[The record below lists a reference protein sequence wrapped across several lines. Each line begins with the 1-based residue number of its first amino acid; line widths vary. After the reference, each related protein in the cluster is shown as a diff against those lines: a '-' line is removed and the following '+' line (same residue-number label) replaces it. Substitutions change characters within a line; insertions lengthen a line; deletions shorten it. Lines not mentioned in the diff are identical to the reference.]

1 MKALE
6 LKNLKYTEILSKN
19 KLLGESLSQLPTYKI
34 SVLSNIITSQ
44 LNNILEFTIRN
55 QNINAKAISG
65 DYDNIVQNSQVYNSS
80 DVVIIFWELAN
91 LIDGLQYKCLTMTSH
106 EIESIIEKVKKE
118 IDFVFHALSKTP
130 LVIFN
135 KFSTLIFNNAF
146 LKSNQF
152 DDICNHLNKHIEQNI
167 PRNFFVIPI
176 DKLLAKLSIEKSI
189 DLRYY
194 YSSKSLYSVDFFKS
208 YAQFIAP
215 IILATNGKSKKAI
228 ILDCDNTLWQGT
240 LGEDGLDGIAL
251 SSNDKRG
258 VYFEEVH
265 YLIKTLAEDGAM
277 VCLCSKNNESDLDEI
292 WKKRTDFALKETDI
306 VAKKVNWQSKD
317 KNLLELAEDLNIGI
331 DSLVFV
337 DDSGFEISCIEN
349 SLPEVTTLQV
359 PKLIH
364 TYSSLVR
371 EKMALFFTLTK
382 TSEDR
387 KRLEMYHYE
396 IQRKNEKKNFD
407 SVDEYLAS
415 LEIKTSIYINQVEH
429 LARASQLTQ
438 KTNQFNLTTKRYTEI
453 EIRELLEG
461 GGYRIYVLDVS
472 DKFGDYGLTG
482 LAIVKI
488 NHPESEID
496 TLLLSCRVLGRN
508 VEAIFIDFIINDLKK
523 LGINHVFANYCKT
536 PKNAQVVNFY
546 EKSGF
551 DILSSSDSQTKYR
564 LSLDLSKQ

>member
-1 MKALE
+1 MKALD
-6 LKNLKYTEILSKN
+6 LKDLKYTEILSKN
-19 KLLGESLSQLPTYKI
+19 KLLGESLSQSPTYTI

-44 LNNILEFTIRN
+44 LNNILEFTIRS
-55 QNINAKAISG
+55 QDINAKAISG
-65 DYDNIVQNSQVYNSS
+65 DYDNIVQNSQTHNASNA
-80 DVVIIFWELAN
+80 VIIFWELAN
-91 LIDGLQYKCLTMTSH
+91 LIDGLQYKCLTMTSN

-118 IDFVFHALSKTP
+118 IDFVFQLLSKTP

-135 KFSTLIFNNAF
+135 QFSTLIFNNAF

-152 DDICNHLNKHIEQNI
+152 DDICNHLNNYIEQNI
-167 PRNFFVIPI
+167 PSNFLVIPI

-194 YSSKSLYSVDFFKS
+194 YSSKSLYSIDFFKC

-215 IILATNGKSKKAI
+215 IILAANGKSKKAI
-228 ILDCDNTLWQGT
+228 VLDCDNTLWQGT

-251 SSNDKRG
+251 SSNDKHG

-265 YLIKTLAEDGAM
+265 YLIKTLAKDGAI

-292 WKKRTDFALKETDI
+292 WQQRIDFALKEVDI

-331 DSLVFV
+331 DSLVFI
-337 DDSGFEISCIEN
+337 DDSAFEISCIEN

-359 PKLIH
+359 PKLLH
-364 TYSSLVR
+364 TYSGLVR
-371 EKMALFFTLTK
+371 DKMSLFFTLSK

-387 KRLEMYHYE
+387 KRLEMYHHE
-396 IQRKNEKKNFD
+396 VQRKNEKKNFN
-407 SVDEYLAS
+407 SIDEYLAS
-415 LEIKTSIYINQVEH
+415 LEIKTSVYINQVEH

-438 KTNQFNLTTKRYTEI
+438 KTNQFNLTTKRYTEM
-453 EIRELLEG
+453 EVRDLLEG
-461 GGYRIYVLDVS
+461 GKHRIYILDVS

-508 VEAIFIDFIINDLKK
+508 IENIFIDFIINDLKK
-523 LGINHVFANYCKT
+523 LGINHIFANYCKT
-536 PKNAQVVNFY
+536 PKNVQVANFY

-551 DILSSSDSQTKYR
+551 DILSSSDSRTEYR
-564 LSLDLSKQ
+564 LLLKLSQ